1 MDISP
6 LLERPYWVIDFLPKQ
21 VKPQSRG
28 QFFAVEQYYLR
39 DEGSRWKFTNIL
51 LKLNCYEDLNVCV
64 NDEWTVNPDPAKLA
78 EYVSECGH
86 MDILVREALITVNN
100 DDTYITIYNADD
112 ELREL
117 VRRLAGAEGLFLWQ
131 PPQ

>member
-6 LLERPYWVIDFLPKQ
+6 LLERPYWVIDFLPEQ

-28 QFFAVEQYYLR
+28 QFFTVEQYYLR
-39 DEGSRWKFTNIL
+39 DEGLRGKFTNIL

-78 EYVSECGH
+78 ECVRECGH
-86 MDILVREALITVNN
+86 VDILAGEALITVNN
-100 DDTYITIYNADD
+100 DDTYITIYNPDD
-112 ELREL
+112 EMLEL
-117 VRRLAGAEGLFLWQ
+117 MRRLAGAEGLFLWQ
-131 PPQ
+131 PPH

>member
-6 LLERPYWVIDFLPKQ
+6 LLERPFWVIDILPKQ

-28 QFFAVEQYYLR
+28 QFFAVEQHYLR
-39 DEGSRWKFTNIL
+39 DEGLREKFAAIL

-64 NDEWTVNPDPAKLA
+64 NDEWTMNPDPAKLA
-78 EYVSECGH
+78 EGVRVCGH
-86 MDILVREALITVNN
+86 IDILAGQALITVND
-100 DDTYITIYNADD
+100 DDTYITIYNPDD
-112 ELREL
+112 ELLEL
-117 VRRLAGAEGLFLWQ
+117 MNVLAEAEGLFLWQ

>member
-6 LLERPYWVIDFLPKQ
+6 LLERPYWVVDFLPEQ

-28 QFFAVEQYYLR
+28 QFFAVEEYYLR
-39 DEGSRWKFTNIL
+39 DESLRGKFTNIL

-64 NDEWTVNPDPAKLA
+64 NDEWTLNPNPSKLA
-78 EYVSECGH
+78 ECVMECGH

-112 ELREL
+112 ELLEL
-117 VRRLAGAEGLFLWQ
+117 MRRLAGAEGLFLWQ